1 MGTWFDSNLG
11 VTETILVNMI
21 LAASIQVVMRSGVFS
36 LASIGFWAVGAYIT
50 ANMIQRWSV
59 NYIICLA
66 VSVVIAGVLGFFFAI
81 PLRRLRGIYLGMATV
96 AFDLVM
102 VVAAVN
108 GGSVTG
114 GTDGFFAIPSDT
126 GWLHVLGA
134 CAVVAF
140 LLDRLERGRWGRMY
154 EALRLDEQ
162 LARSLGIR
170 AVRMRDLAFAIS
182 AALGALSGGLY
193 VLTFN
198 TISPDLF
205 GFDLVILALTMV
217 VVGGSGSWLGA
228 YIGAILIGALP
239 TLLGTFNKWSDVAY
253 GGLLI
258 LTMVLAP
265 DGFVGAARRGWRV
278 VTYGGRPPAL
288 AEEPLLAP
296 AVTATGSMGDGG
308 REQAPTVHG
317 VGAAEP

>member
-1 MGTWFDSNLG
+1 MGSWFDSNIG
-11 VTETILVNMI
+11 VTETILVNII

-36 LASIGFWAVGAYIT
+36 LASVGFWAVGAYIT

-59 NYIICLA
+59 NYALCLA
-66 VSVVIAGVLGFFFAI
+66 VSVVVAAALGLLFAL

-102 VVAAVN
+102 VVAAIN

-114 GTDGFFAIPSDT
+114 GTDGIFAIPSDT
-126 GWLHVLGA
+126 GLWHVLGA
-134 CAVVAF
+134 CVVVAF
-140 LLDRLERGRWGRMY
+140 LLDRLERGKWGRMY

-170 AVRMRDLAFAIS
+170 AVRMRDLAFALS
-182 AALGALSGGLY
+182 AALGALSGGFY
-193 VLTFN
+193 VLTFQ

-205 GFDLVILALTMV
+205 GFNLVILALTMV

-228 YIGAILIGALP
+228 YIGAILIGILP
-239 TLLGTFNKWSDVAY
+239 TLLGSFDKWSDVAY

-265 DGFVGAARRGWRV
+265 DGIVG
-278 VTYGGRPPAL
+278 GGRRAWRRLTHRSRAPAL
-288 AEEPLLAP
+288 AAEPDAFPVP
-296 AVTATGSMGDGG
+296 AAAIAGES
-308 REQAPTVHG
+308 
-317 VGAAEP
+317 AAEHAPSLPSAGAEP